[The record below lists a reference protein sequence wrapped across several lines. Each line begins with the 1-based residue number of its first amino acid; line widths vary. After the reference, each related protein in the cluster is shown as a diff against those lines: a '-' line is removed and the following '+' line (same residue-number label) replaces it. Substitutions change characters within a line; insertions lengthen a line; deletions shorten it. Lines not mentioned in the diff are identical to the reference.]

1 LDRNWLR
8 EFHWLSPEYDSGLF
22 ELRRIGVP
30 ADALLRAGYEAEEL
44 LNGGYTESDLKIQK

>member
-1 LDRNWLR
+1 MQN
-8 EFHWLSPEYDSGLF
+8 WLSPEHDSGLF

-44 LNGGYTESDLKIQK
+44 LNGGYTEGDLQKVHTKNQK